1 MAING
6 EFAGS
11 ILIADELKDDAIE
24 AVSALK
30 ASGIQ
35 TVMLT
40 GDAKQVGTAVA
51 KQIGID
57 EVHAELLPQDKVTK
71 LEEIDQKKRLKKSY
85 YLLGTALM
93 IHRY

>member
-6 EFAGS
+6 AFAGS

-51 KQIGID
+51 S
-57 EVHAELLPQDKVTK
+57 K
-71 LEEIDQKKRLKKSY
+71 L
-85 YLLGTALM
+85 ALM
-93 IHRY
+93 RYMQNYYRRIK